1 MFAYRIRRLV
11 AATSGRTGF
20 QFVILLALSILPL
33 LAAELPKLLAADG
46 ASPRHSRSIARVQ
59 RRMDLIVVAEDQPW
73 MAAIAAPLAGNLRH
87 NGRDSLLVAAGYPP
101 SNRTDWLLT
110 RFAPQQTI
118 VLAATESV
126 HLGPVLPTLSPQIL
140 PLGID
145 PVYGSL
151 ALAKRFWNKPA
162 HAVVASA
169 SDLEGILLGALLAES
184 LDAPLLVRNRS
195 ESRAALLAALKE
207 LGAED
212 VLLAVS
218 DPQRAPRWVRRPDDR
233 VQVLARREIQDR
245 LIARLGADA
254 IRTIVLARAPDQ
266 AVCAG
271 GTAWL
276 APYVC
281 MARGAPLVLCH
292 SDVAAE
298 AEADVAAF
306 MDHYHLHP
314 RSITILAD
322 YASIG
327 TDLVEIDAPAAEPPR
342 ASHAAPPDGGVATP
356 DAKKRYRVG
365 REPCVPADPRQA
377 IAQGVGR
384 IPSESLAEAS
394 LLFARGL
401 VRQRLAAG
409 QLGRVL
415 LVSNPSQER
424 RPLPLCETIS
434 RVTAQ
439 EFKNFRIPLD
449 EFYGIPA
456 DNADV
461 LSAAKRASLIIYEG
475 HVSYQDLFDVH
486 YGRARVPDENYEES
500 LDALENRTPDA
511 APEPAQH
518 AQPPARPLPP
528 PPRPQGRLEEPLS
541 ELPIAVLQSCES
553 LDDLLLDRVNEL
565 GCAAVIGSVT
575 NIHSGSGSMLVEAL
589 SNALIQNGDTIG
601 ESLRDAQNFL
611 FCLDDLKIQR
621 GMKDQAKSHRVAIS
635 FRLWGDPELP
645 VFPEVSRHPHAKP
658 VSARW
663 TAPGELT
670 IQVPSRH
677 QPEARSAAY
686 YARMFPG
693 SQAAGL
699 VKKRAGQTVRRVLP
713 AYYFRLPLPEG
724 LSAKASR
731 LQISDGAL
739 SQAAFRLDP
748 LGRFVY
754 VVYLPDVEK
763 ANETIVLHWSKAGS
777 Q

>member
-1 MFAYRIRRLV
+1 
-11 AATSGRTGF
+11 
-20 QFVILLALSILPL
+20 
-33 LAAELPKLLAADG
+33 
-46 ASPRHSRSIARVQ
+46 
-59 RRMDLIVVAEDQPW
+59 
-73 MAAIAAPLAGNLRH
+73 
-87 NGRDSLLVAAGYPP
+87 
-101 SNRTDWLLT
+101 LLT
-110 RFAPQQTI
+110 RFTPQQTI
-118 VLAATESV
+118 VLAATDSV
-126 HLGPVLPTLSPQIL
+126 YLGPVLPTLLPEIV

-151 ALAKRFWNKPA
+151 TLAKRFWNKPA
-162 HAVVASA
+162 HVVVAPA

-184 LDAPLLVRNRS
+184 LDAPLLIRNRS
-195 ESRAALLAALKE
+195 ESRAALLTAVNE
-207 LGAED
+207 LGVEG

-218 DPQRAPRWVRRPDDR
+218 DLQRAPRWARQPDDH

-245 LIARLGADA
+245 LIARLGTDV

-271 GTAWL
+271 ITAWL

-281 MARGAPLVLCH
+281 MARGAPLVFCH

-298 AEADVAAF
+298 AEANVTAVIDF
-306 MDHYHLHP
+306 YHLRP

-322 YASIG
+322 YTSIG
-327 TDLVEIDAPAAEPPR
+327 TELVEIDAPAAAAPS
-342 ASHAAPPDGGVATP
+342 AGHAAAPAGGAVIA
-356 DAKKRYRVG
+356 DAKQKYRVG
-365 REPCVPADPRQA
+365 REPCVPADPQQA
-377 IAQGVGR
+377 LALGVGR

-394 LLFARGL
+394 LLFVRGL
-401 VRQRLAAG
+401 VRERLSAG
-409 QLGRVL
+409 QVGRVL
-415 LVSNPSQER
+415 MVSNPSQER

-456 DNADV
+456 DNAEV

-486 YGRARVPDENYEES
+486 YGRTRVPDENYEES
-500 LDALENRTPDA
+500 LGALENHTPDA
-511 APEPAQH
+511 APAPAQN
-518 AQPPARPLPP
+518 AQPPAQPLPP
-528 PPRPQGRLEEPLS
+528 PPKPQGHLEEPLP

-553 LDDLLLDRVNEL
+553 LDDLLLDRVDEL

-575 NIHSGSGSMLVEAL
+575 NIHSGSGSMLVGAL
-589 SNALIQNGDTIG
+589 SNALIQEGDTIG
-601 ESLRDAQNFL
+601 ESLRDAQNYL

-645 VFPEVSRHPHAKP
+645 VFPDVSRHPHAKP

-670 IQVPSRH
+670 IQVPAKH
-677 QPEARSAAY
+677 QPEARSVAY

-699 VKKRAGQTVRRVLP
+699 VKKRAGQMVRRVLP

-724 LSAKASR
+724 LNASASR
-731 LQISDGAL
+731 LQVSDGAL

-777 Q
+777 H